1 MPINMGIGRLGFD
14 NLIFKRK
21 FRWTF
26 ELYDICGGKKI
37 PPHYVK
43 LAARPNLTIEET
55 EINYLHAKTWIP
67 GKASWETITVTYYDV
82 ATNDIKPLYDW
93 LASVYEFTNP
103 VTLRMGSSRRDY
115 AAKAFLFLY
124 DGCGNEIEQWKLAD
138 VWPQAINFGE
148 LDYSSSEEATIELTL
163 RYSQVEYKPICPA
176 FNIDPCCTPCNLS
189 SGSGVSGGRL
199 PNTGSNVGLP

>member
-1 MPINMGIGRLGFD
+1 MGIGRLGFN

-26 ELYDICGGKKI
+26 ELYDICGGRRI

-55 EINYLHAKTWIP
+55 EINYLHAKTWLP
-67 GKASWETITVTYYDV
+67 GKASWETMTVTYYDI
-82 ATNDIKPLYDW
+82 ATIDVKPLYDW

-103 VTLRMGSSRRDY
+103 VTLRMGSTRRDY
-115 AAKAFLFLY
+115 AAKSLLFLY
-124 DGCGNEIEQWKLAD
+124 DGCGQELERWRMSD

-163 RYSQVEYKPICPA
+163 RYSEVEYTPLCPQFA
-176 FNIDPCCTPCNLS
+176 IQPCCSPCNQSS
-189 SGSGVSGGRL
+189 SGATGGKL